1 MWRCVNFFPIS
12 CSQLQL
18 NFSVKY
24 PKLEAGNIY
33 EREQKISPETHK
45 QFVLGLKFQSTVQHR
60 FIPRKGNSKN
70 EIYSLVGLL
79 V

>member
-1 MWRCVNFFPIS
+1 MDVLKHFPIC

-33 EREQKISPETHK
+33 EREQKISLETHK

-60 FIPRKGNSKN
+60 FIPRKENPML
-70 EIYSLVGLL
+70 EIGVVVL
-79 V
+79 